1 MANEPQSPAIDFE
14 EDFGSDPKAP
24 IPATAQTPAGVKAQT
39 PAPAAKAQ
47 APAKPPVA
55 QPAPPAESET
65 VEISDAQLHALLDK
79 RVSDA
84 QAMVAHGREMETESQ
99 KVIREGLRLVNQA
112 QADKHKYFPPTT
124 AAENV
129 RAHID
134 ASNRARAERA
144 EAAKRAGYGAPPAS
158 QLDAVRQRF
167 GNINRGGQDQPL
179 GPQGIRAYSRKEAM
193 RLGMVV
199 PNSKA
204 AAEYAP
210 VAFRGGAVKT

>member
-1 MANEPQSPAIDFE
+1 
-14 EDFGSDPKAP
+14 
-24 IPATAQTPAGVKAQT
+24 
-39 PAPAAKAQ
+39 
-47 APAKPPVA
+47 
-55 QPAPPAESET
+55 
-65 VEISDAQLHALLDK
+65 
-79 RVSDA
+79 
-84 QAMVAHGREMETESQ
+84 MVTRGRKMETESQ
-99 KVIREGLRLVNQA
+99 DVIREGLRLVNQA

-179 GPQGIRAYSRKEAM
+179 GPHGIRAYSRKEAM

-199 PNSKA
+199 PDSKA